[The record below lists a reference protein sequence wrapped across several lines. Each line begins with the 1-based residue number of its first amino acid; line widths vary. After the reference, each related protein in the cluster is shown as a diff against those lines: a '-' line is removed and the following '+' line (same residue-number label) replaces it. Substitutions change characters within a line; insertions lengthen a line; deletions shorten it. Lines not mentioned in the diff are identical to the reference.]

1 MMDVKIYQIN
11 LDRDE
16 DGVAFISHGN
26 LSKYQERPDVD
37 ASLYDKVFEGEIEA
51 EDLEDIYRMFNI
63 GTEELAHVEM
73 VSAIVSQLTRNL
85 KVEDLAKGGFDAYY
99 VDHTTGVYPVDATGN
114 PFTAATFQ
122 STGDPIADLHEDL
135 AADGTTA

>member
-1 MMDVKIYQIN
+1 MDVKIYQIN

-51 EDLEDIYRMFNI
+51 EDLEDVYKMFNMDKPEGFAGRSLSVSDVVEVVKSDEVKSGFYYCDSI
-63 GTEELAHVEM
+63 GFQNVLFDSALAIESHIR
-73 VSAIVSQLTRNL
+73 SDRN
-85 KVEDLAKGGFDAYY
+85 AKRRIDSG
-99 VDHTTGVYPVDATGN
+99 
-114 PFTAATFQ
+114 AAAAE
-122 STGDPIADLHEDL
+122 STNR
-135 AADGTTA
+135 